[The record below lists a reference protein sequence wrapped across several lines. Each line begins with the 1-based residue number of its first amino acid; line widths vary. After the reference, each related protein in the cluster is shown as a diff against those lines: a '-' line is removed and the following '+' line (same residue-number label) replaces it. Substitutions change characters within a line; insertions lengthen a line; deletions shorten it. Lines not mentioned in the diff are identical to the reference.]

1 MESIYLFSL
10 IGLLIPYS
18 VALQV
23 TPNSPCATFCLDS
36 EGGDVSDPNSSTTTT
51 EDTTCYDSEYKST
64 SAGRKFQTCMSCLQD
79 STFSQGT
86 ENDQAWFLCKGVLF
100 LIRALVS
107 SNALLDNLRYTFDNC
122 VFGFPNTTG
131 IPSSPCSTSTACGS
145 LESALTQGDLSP
157 SNPDYG
163 YCDVDGGVM
172 TSSSVT
178 TCMSC
183 VGASDDQGVLVN
195 CKLQYPNPTPT
206 FVDLL
211 MRTIALVALKAGC
224 DQRPAAGTVIG
235 LSDTVFSE
243 TRIHA
248 VNPTSKE
255 SEAQTALPIT
265 TIVGIAV
272 GALVAVLAV
281 AGFFFVWGRKRRN
294 RRLRLEGG
302 GGKGAGSRPGRHR
315 RTSSLSFRCQTH
327 LTPRSPAFFSD
338 QPDSAIE
345 EKSYSGPHTALG
357 SHPIAP
363 TSPVSGTSRMSWQ
376 QQPLVSPF
384 TRPRF
389 APRPLRN
396 ISTTA
401 PTVPDN
407 VHYSTSPKASQFS
420 PRDETPNSTT
430 STISTAQLLPLRAY
444 NPAEYGV
451 SSPHL
456 GSPAEGAYTSPVS
469 GSTASPLLSRV
480 WDRQNQDSMP
490 PIWEAPQRQTVV
502 NVRPNKAGGALE
514 RIGIPLSPGKKRL
527 SNTGSPVESKEINT
541 IFPGP
546 PSPAARWRR
555 S

>member
-1 MESIYLFSL
+1 MESIYFFSL
-10 IGLLIPYS
+10 LGLLVPYS
-18 VALQV
+18 IALQV

-36 EGGDVSDPNSSTTTT
+36 EADDVSDPNSSTTTN
-51 EDTTCYDSEYKST
+51 EDTTCYDSEYTST
-64 SAGRKFQTCMSCLQD
+64 SAGRKFQRCMSCLQD

-86 ENDQAWFLCKGVLF
+86 ENDQAWFLY
-100 LIRALVS
+100 
-107 SNALLDNLRYTFDNC
+107 NLRYTFDNC
-122 VFGFPNTTG
+122 VFGFPNATG

-145 LESALTQGDLSP
+145 LESALTEGDLSP
-157 SNPDYG
+157 SNPDYS

-183 VGASDDQGVLVN
+183 VGASADQGVLVN
-195 CKLQYPNPTPT
+195 S
-206 FVDLL
+206 
-211 MRTIALVALKAGC
+211 LVALKAGC
-224 DQRPAAGTVIG
+224 DQRPAVGTAIG
-235 LSDTVFSE
+235 LSDTVFSS
-243 TRIHA
+243 TRIYA
-248 VNPTSKE
+248 FNTTTKD
-255 SEAQTALPIT
+255 SEGQTMLPIT

-272 GALVAVLAV
+272 GASVAVLAI

-294 RRLRLEGG
+294 RRLRLEGSG
-302 GGKGAGSRPGRHR
+302 AKGAGSRRGCHR
-315 RTSSLSFRCQTH
+315 RASSLSFRCQTH

-376 QQPLVSPF
+376 QQPVVSPF

-401 PTVPDN
+401 PTVPDI
-407 VHYSTSPKASQFS
+407 VHYSTSPRASQFS

-444 NPAEYGV
+444 NPAEYGI

-456 GSPAEGAYTSPVS
+456 GSPADGAYTSPVS
-469 GSTASPLLSRV
+469 GSTASPLLSRL
-480 WDRQNQDSMP
+480 WDKQNQDSMP
-490 PIWEAPQRQTVV
+490 PIWETPQRQTVG
-502 NVRPNKAGGALE
+502 NVRHNKAGGALE